1 MSDLN
6 QRPSDYKSDA
16 LPAEL
21 NWQRALLYIAGNK
34 ISSVKIHKSLA
45 FGHRPVNHIGM
56 IKLPE
61 LLAPAGTLDA
71 FKTAILYGA
80 DAIYAGLPGFSMRA
94 RAKITTD
101 EVKAGIELAHNAEKK
116 VYLAFNL
123 FAHDF
128 EYENLGRV
136 SDTINYLRPDA
147 LIVSDPGIVM
157 WVRENHPDI
166 PIHISTQANICSARS
181 VKFWQAAGAKLCV
194 LAREV
199 THNEFKSIRAAC
211 PDVGLE
217 IFVHGAMCMSYSGR
231 CLLSN
236 FITGRPANR
245 GACAQLCRWKYDVI
259 LREHDSGVEM
269 PIEEDERG
277 AYIMNSKDL
286 CLMPRLGEVISAAPD
301 SLKIEGRNRSEYYV
315 GSVVHAYRCAMDA
328 YAADPAGFDPAPFMN
343 ALNVLETRGYTT
355 AFFDGPVGPDAH
367 DYDTTRSTSEYH
379 AAGVITNAT
388 DDEITLELRNE
399 IKAGDEITFILPGT
413 MDKATV
419 KPARL
424 INAANRTEVQ
434 KMAAGQHNSIII
446 PREWLP
452 DGLGGKFVPYVLAYK
467 HK

>member
-1 MSDLN
+1 MT
-6 QRPSDYKSDA
+6 K
-16 LPAEL
+16 
-21 NWQRALLYIAGNK
+21 
-34 ISSVKIHKSLA
+34 
-45 FGHRPVNHIGM
+45 

-61 LLAPAGTLDA
+61 LLAPAGTLYA

-101 EVKAGIELAHNAEKK
+101 EVKQGIDLAHAAGKK

-128 EYENLGRV
+128 EYAHMPRV
-136 SDTINYLRPDA
+136 ADTIRYLQPDA

-157 WVRENHPDI
+157 WVRENFPDM
-166 PIHISTQANICSARS
+166 PIHISTQANICSAKT
-181 VKFWQAAGAKLCV
+181 VKFWQNAGAKLCV

-199 THNEFKSIRAAC
+199 SHSEFKNIRAEC

-259 LREHDSGVEM
+259 LREKDSGIEM
-269 PIEEDERG
+269 PIDEDTRG

-286 CLMPRLGEVISAAPD
+286 CLMPRLAEVVSAAPD

-315 GSVVHAYRCAMDA
+315 GSVVHAYRCALDA
-328 YAADPAGFDPAPFMN
+328 YARDPENFDPAPFM
-343 ALNVLETRGYTT
+343 ADLNRMETRGYTT
-355 AFFDGPVGPDAH
+355 AFFDGPVGADAH
-367 DYDTTRSTSEYH
+367 NYETTRSTSDYH
-379 AAGVITNAT
+379 AAGVITAVS
-388 DDEITLELRNE
+388 DDNITFELRNE
-399 IKAGDEITFILPGT
+399 TRAGDEITFILPGT
-413 MDKATV
+413 MDSVTV
-419 KPARL
+419 KLTEL
-424 INAANRTEVQ
+424 INAKNGESVE
-434 KMAAGQHNSIII
+434 KLAAGMGNAVLI
-446 PREWLP
+446 PRSWLP
-452 DGLGGKFVPYVLAYK
+452 DVHMDKFVPYVLAYK
-467 HK
+467 SKR

>member
-1 MSDLN
+1 MT
-6 QRPSDYKSDA
+6 K
-16 LPAEL
+16 
-21 NWQRALLYIAGNK
+21 
-34 ISSVKIHKSLA
+34 
-45 FGHRPVNHIGM
+45 

-101 EVKAGIELAHNAEKK
+101 EVKQGIELAHAAGKK

-128 EYENLGRV
+128 EYAHMPRV
-136 SDTINYLRPDA
+136 ADTIRYLQPDA

-157 WVRENHPDI
+157 WVRENFPDM
-166 PIHISTQANICSARS
+166 PIHISTQANICSAKT
-181 VKFWQAAGAKLCV
+181 VKFWQNAGAKLCV

-199 THNEFKSIRAAC
+199 SHSEFKNIRAEC

-259 LREHDSGVEM
+259 LREKDSGIEM
-269 PIEEDERG
+269 PIDEDARG

-286 CLMPRLGEVISAAPD
+286 CLMPRLAEVVSAAPD

-315 GSVVHAYRCAMDA
+315 GSVVHAYRCALDA
-328 YAADPAGFDPAPFMN
+328 YACDPENFDPAPFM
-343 ALNVLETRGYTT
+343 ADLNRMETRGYTT
-355 AFFDGPVGPDAH
+355 AFFDGPIGADAH
-367 DYDTTRSTSEYH
+367 NYETTRSTSDYH
-379 AAGVITNAT
+379 AAGVITT
-388 DDEITLELRNE
+388 VSDDNITFELRNE
-399 IKAGDEITFILPGT
+399 TRAGDEITFILPGT
-413 MDKATV
+413 MDSVTV
-419 KPARL
+419 KLTEL
-424 INAANRTEVQ
+424 INAKNGESVE
-434 KMAAGQHNSIII
+434 KLAAGMGNAVLI
-446 PREWLP
+446 PRSWLP
-452 DGLGGKFVPYVLAYK
+452 DAYMDKFVPYVLAYK
-467 HK
+467 KK

>member
-1 MSDLN
+1 M
-6 QRPSDYKSDA
+6 PMTK
-16 LPAEL
+16 
-21 NWQRALLYIAGNK
+21 
-34 ISSVKIHKSLA
+34 
-45 FGHRPVNHIGM
+45 

-94 RAKITTD
+94 RAKITVD
-101 EVKAGIELAHNAEKK
+101 EVKQGIELAHAAGKK

-128 EYENLGRV
+128 EYANMPRV
-136 SDTINYLRPDA
+136 ADTIRYLQPDA

-157 WVRENHPDI
+157 WVRENFPDM
-166 PIHISTQANICSARS
+166 PIHISTQANICSAKT
-181 VKFWQAAGAKLCV
+181 VKFWQNAGAKLCV

-199 THNEFKSIRAAC
+199 SHKEFKSIRESC
-211 PDVGLE
+211 PGIGLE

-259 LREHDSGVEM
+259 LREKDSGIEM
-269 PIEEDERG
+269 PIDEDERG

-286 CLMPRLGEVISAAPD
+286 CLMPRLAEVIESNPD

-315 GSVVHAYRCAMDA
+315 GAVVHAYRCAMDA
-328 YAADPAGFDPAPFMN
+328 YAQNPENFDPAPFMA
-343 ALNVLETRGYTT
+343 ALNRLESRGYTT
-355 AFFDGPVGPDAH
+355 AFFDGPVTPDAH
-367 DYDTTRSTSEYH
+367 NYETTRSTSEYH
-379 AAGVITNAT
+379 VAGVITDVT
-388 DDEITLELRNE
+388 DGNIAFELRNE
-399 IKAGDEITFILPGT
+399 THVGDEITFILPGT
-413 MDKATV
+413 MDSVSV
-419 KPARL
+419 KLPEL
-424 INAANRTEVQ
+424 INAKNGERVH
-434 KMAAGQHNSIII
+434 KMAAGMGNTILI
-446 PREWLP
+446 PRAWLG
-452 DGLGGKFVPYVLAYK
+452 DRHIEKFVPYVLAYK